1 MRFLSIFKTVERTTP
16 QSVEL
21 VSRMQQLIEESMKSG
36 ELVATEGCL
45 PSATGA
51 RVRVDAGRI
60 TVTDGPFTE
69 AKELIGGF
77 ALLEA
82 GSKEEAIAIAKKF
95 LAVAGEGECEIRQLC
110 NTPASAGVDAAA
122 QQAHL
127 AGEFAK
133 I

>member
-1 MRFLSIFKTVERTTP
+1 MRFLSIFKSVERTTP
-16 QSVEL
+16 PSVEL
-21 VSRMQQLIEESMKSG
+21 VSRMQQLIEEGMKSG

-51 RVRVDAGRI
+51 RVRLDAGKI

-82 GSKEEAIAIAKKF
+82 ESKEEAIAIAKKF

-110 NTPASAGVDAAA
+110 NTPASDAVDAAA
-122 QQAHL
+122 RQRHL
-127 AGEFAK
+127 AGELPK

>member
-1 MRFLSIFKTVERTTP
+1 MRFLSIFKSVERSTP
-16 QSVEL
+16 PSVEL
-21 VSRMQQLIEESMKSG
+21 VERMQKLIEDSMTSG

-45 PSATGA
+45 PSSLGA
-51 RVRVDAGRI
+51 RVRLDAGKV

-82 GSKEEAIAIAKKF
+82 ASKEEAIAIVKKF
-95 LAVAGEGECEIRQLC
+95 LAVAGNGECEIRQLC
-110 NTPASAGVDAAA
+110 DTPASVGADAAA

-127 AGEFAK
+127 AEQFAK

>member
-16 QSVEL
+16 PSVEM
-21 VSRMQQLIEESMKSG
+21 VGRMQQLIEESMKSG

-51 RVRVDAGRI
+51 RVRLDAGKI

-82 GSKEEAIAIAKKF
+82 GSMEEAIAIAKKF

-110 NTPASAGVDAAA
+110 NTPASAAVDAAA

-127 AGEFAK
+127 ASEFAK

>member
-1 MRFLSIFKTVERTTP
+1 M
-16 QSVEL
+16 
-21 VSRMQQLIEESMKSG
+21 
-36 ELVATEGCL
+36 
-45 PSATGA
+45 
-51 RVRVDAGRI
+51 
-60 TVTDGPFTE
+60 TDGPFTE

-110 NTPASAGVDAAA
+110 NTPASVAGDAAA